1 MRATVLAEYRKLVTT
16 RLWWVL
22 LAAMAAYLAF
32 IAAILAWTLTRPDAT
47 TGSGSGAVPITA
59 LEATRSVYTVGSS
72 IGYVFP
78 LIIGALAVS
87 SEFRHRTITP
97 TLLAE
102 PRRTVLLVG
111 KLVAGLAAGLVFGL
125 VGTAVSTSVGAA
137 VFAAAGKPTLL
148 DDSSTWRSVGLAVVA
163 MALWALLGVGVGT
176 VLTNQVA
183 VVVVV
188 LAWTQFVEPI
198 ARLALGATSWG
209 GHVVSYLPGAASD
222 ALTGGSFYTE
232 VASGAPL
239 LDWWA
244 GLLVLLAY
252 VAVFAVV
259 GRLTTLRRDIT

>member
-1 MRATVLAEYRKLVTT
+1 MLATFRTEYRKLVTT
-16 RLWWVL
+16 RLWWIL
-22 LAAMAAYLAF
+22 LASMAAYLAF
-32 IAAILAWTLTRPDAT
+32 IAAVLAWTLSRPDAT
-47 TGSGSGAVPITA
+47 TGSGGGAPVTSV
-59 LEATRSVYTVGSS
+59 EAARSVYTIGSS

-78 LIIGALAVS
+78 LVIGALAVS

-102 PRRTVLLVG
+102 PRRTVFLVG
-111 KLVAGLAAGLVFGL
+111 KLVSGL
-125 VGTAVSTSVGAA
+125 VGGLLFGVVGTVVSTGVGAA
-137 VFAAAGKPTLL
+137 VLAAAGSPTLL
-148 DDSSTWRSVGLAVVA
+148 DEPATWRSVGLSVVA
-163 MALWALLGVGVGT
+163 MALWALIGVGVGT

-232 VASGAPL
+232 VATGAPL

-252 VAVFAVV
+252 VVVFAVA